1 MSTVSEKA
9 DGRVRVL
16 TDGDQ
21 IPLLGLGVWQVP
33 NATECVNAVRW
44 ALELEYRHI
53 DAAQIYGN
61 EESVG
66 RALRESG
73 LPRDEVFVTTKFDPA
88 RPVPTAEAER
98 SLGRLGVDYWPL
110 PMFAETVAT
119 VGDFGDPTYS
129 EPIVRRWN
137 QAIAAGDAFIFIT
150 PEYNHSFSGV
160 LKNAI
165 DNVFV
170 SWGLRNKPAAF
181 VGYSGGM
188 VGGARAVEQ
197 LALVTI
203 EAEMVPLRNSV
214 LVGTVQS
221 AFDGTGRPTNP
232 QSDVAL
238 AILLE
243 DLAWWTD
250 ATVAAR
256 AAGELKPGS
265 LRFRALAAAS

>member
-1 MSTVSEKA
+1 MKKLHIIVGSTRE
-9 DGRVRVL
+9 
-16 TDGDQ
+16 
-21 IPLLGLGVWQVP
+21 
-33 NATECVNAVRW
+33 
-44 ALELEYRHI
+44 
-53 DAAQIYGN
+53 
-61 EESVG
+61 G
-66 RALRESG
+66 RAAEPVAQWVHRRAMEHGGFDVTLLDLRE
-73 LPRDEVFVTTKFDPA
+73 
-88 RPVPTAEAER
+88 
-98 SLGRLGVDYWPL
+98 WPL
-110 PMFAETVAT
+110 PMFAETLAT
-119 VGDFGDPTYS
+119 IGDFNDPTYS
-129 EPIVRRWN
+129 EAIVRQWN
-137 QAIAAGDAFIFIT
+137 RTIAEGDAFIFIT

-181 VGYSGGM
+181 VGYSAGL

-214 LVGTVQS
+214 LVGAVQS
-221 AFDGTGRPTNP
+221 AFDIDGQPTNP

-256 AAGELKPGS
+256 SAGELEPGS
-265 LRFRALAAAS
+265 MRFRALAAVAGG